1 MSNLYDEIRQ
11 ATVVQTTGPGA
22 MTVLQR
28 GLSVM
33 IPGLDVWYVGP
44 QGKQDIPEECIL
56 LDKNLSEALRVEYFV
71 QPPAVGLAEVRHSEY
86 LNVFVFPRWVVCY
99 GKGCKSLVEIGESE
113 TKRPYCVK
121 CVETKKKK
129 NETVQVNFVIGCE
142 AGHLDEF
149 PWTQWVHRSLDAI
162 CSNPHLTLA
171 SKGSG
176 DLKGQSVNCLCGAKR
191 NLAGTSDATEMTLDG
206 DQARASTF
214 LSQNLDEQGRQFLCS
229 GRQPWLRQPSPEGC
243 GLPVR
248 MILRNSN
255 NIYFGA
261 IESSILV
268 PSVGGELAEL
278 AELIRSDLKIGTFRS
293 KLLKHNYDYERVARM
308 ILEVLQE
315 QRYEGNSL
323 ESMAAA
329 LEAVEPKPSFMSP
342 EGTGDSEDEYYERGH
357 EFKALLVP
365 CESGDLV
372 VRTTDYAPGAIAGV
386 QQINAIPRLKETR
399 ALKGFSRIKPLPVDT
414 DTGRAQFRRRSKGPG
429 TNWLPAVRNVG
440 EGIFVSFDINF
451 LKQWENQ
458 PGLVGRIEPIEAR
471 LILNGMAKPNRP
483 VTPRLVFL
491 HTLAHVLIQELV
503 IECGYTAASLKE
515 RIYSSDDYAGILIYT
530 ASPDSDGTMGGLV
543 EMASSEI
550 FARVLD
556 AALEGASWCS
566 NDPVCMELGEHG
578 QGSFGSNLAACHSCC
593 LLPETACEMFNS
605 ALDRAVLVG
614 NSLRPDDFS
623 PFFPLR

>member
-1 MSNLYDEIRQ
+1 MSNLFDEIRQ

-44 QGKQDIPEECIL
+44 QGKQDIPEECIFT
-56 LDKNLSEALRVEYFV
+56 DKNLSEALRVEYFV
-71 QPPAVGLAEVRHSEY
+71 QPPAVGLAEERHSEY

-99 GKGCKSLVEIGESE
+99 GKGCKSLVGISESE
-113 TKRPYCVK
+113 TKRPYCLK
-121 CVETKKKK
+121 CSETSKKR
-129 NETVQVNFVIGCE
+129 NETVQVNFVVGCE

-149 PWTQWVHRSLDAI
+149 PWSQWVHKSLDAI

-176 DLKGQSVNCLCGAKR
+176 DLKGQSVACLCGAKR
-191 NLAGTSDATEMTLDG
+191 NLAGTSDATEMRLDG
-206 DQARASTF
+206 DQSRASTF
-214 LSQNLDEQGRQFLCS
+214 LSRNLDEQGREFLCS
-229 GRQPWLRQPSPEGC
+229 GSQPWLRQSSSEGC

-268 PSVGGELAEL
+268 PSVVGEHAEL
-278 AELIRSDLKIGTFRS
+278 AELIQRDPKIGIFQS
-293 KLLKHNYDYERVARM
+293 KLVKHKYNYEKVADM
-308 ILEVLQE
+308 ILETLQE
-315 QRYEGNSL
+315 QRYEGHSVENI
-323 ESMAAA
+323 AAA
-329 LEAVEPKPSFMSP
+329 LEAVEPRPTLQSL
-342 EGTGDSEDEYYERGH
+342 EAIEDNHEEFYERGH
-357 EFKALLVP
+357 EFKALLEH

-372 VRTTDYAPGAIAGV
+372 VRMTDFVPGSIEGI
-386 QQINAIPRLKETR
+386 QRINAIPRLKETR

-414 DTGRAQFRRRSKGPG
+414 TTGRAQFRRRGKGPG
-429 TNWLPAVRNVG
+429 TNWLPAVRYVG
-440 EGIFVSFDINF
+440 EGIFVSFDIDF
-451 LKQWENQ
+451 LEKWENQ
-458 PGLVGRIEPIEAR
+458 PSLVARIKPIEER
-471 LILNGMAKPNRP
+471 LILNGLAKPNRP
-483 VTPRLVFL
+483 ITPRLVFL

-515 RIYSSDDYAGILIYT
+515 RIYSSESYAGILIYT

-543 EMASSEI
+543 EMASNEI
-550 FARVLD
+550 FGRVLD

-605 ALDRAVLVG
+605 GLDRAVLVG
-614 NSLRPDDFS
+614 NALRPDEFDS
-623 PFFPLR
+623 FFKAN